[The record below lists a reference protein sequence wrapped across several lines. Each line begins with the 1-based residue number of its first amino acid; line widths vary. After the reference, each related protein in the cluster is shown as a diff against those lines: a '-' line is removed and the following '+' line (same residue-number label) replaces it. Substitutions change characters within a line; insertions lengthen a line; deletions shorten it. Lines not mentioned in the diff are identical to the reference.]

1 MKRRLL
7 YIILT
12 LLSLQAASQKMTI
25 ITLDN
30 SKVEVSIISDSARQE
45 FLQNFNG
52 KKDYTLAKKWT
63 ARTYRL
69 SDNRILIE
77 FYDRQAALIS
87 NSTDFD
93 KLKEVRFIKTYI
105 DFLKKNISYKIEI
118 TYDKGK
124 EIVKLLNP
132 KKLEQFR
139 NELLD
144 FTSIEVYE
152 LPTGQLLFLNT
163 TNNLKSAAIYEN
175 IKALASECNDVSNQY
190 YGDMEASSKK
200 FINGD
205 PLLDY
210 ETDGQL
216 VYPKDEKQIIE
227 NHRLIL
233 TETKVYVEQ
242 FYGNLYK
249 SEKGYY
255 VLINEVNQKNG
266 GGRKMRVLIA
276 RVYESLEEVR
286 EAQTKYEK
294 RKNEDVK
301 SEHFYQKISDKY
313 GKDFSS
319 FTNQLIDTLPLI
331 LNFDK
336 EQLTFD
342 SIGMAIVDEAIHWNH
357 SNYALFDNWYPGVLA
372 YYGQCYMTEKK
383 EGNWVVKKDKE
394 FNVLIPHLVL
404 LDGED
409 AFDMRGFYKDLSEWP
424 ISIKWAG
431 DWDGHRRQMRKR
443 IESQNSR

>member
-1 MKRRLL
+1 
-7 YIILT
+7 
-12 LLSLQAASQKMTI
+12 MTV

-30 SKVEVSIISDSARQE
+30 SKVEVSIISDSVKQKL
-45 FLQNFNG
+45 LQAFNG
-52 KKDYTLAKKWT
+52 KQDDAISKQWT
-63 ARTYRL
+63 ARTYPL

-105 DFLKKNISYKIEI
+105 DFLKKNISYKIEL

-124 EIVKLLNP
+124 EIIKLLNP
-132 KKLEQFR
+132 KKLEQFKS
-139 NELLD
+139 ELLD

-152 LPTGQLLFLNT
+152 LPTGQVLFLNT
-163 TNNLKSAAIYEN
+163 TNNSKSAAIYEN
-175 IKALASECNDVSNQY
+175 IKALASECNDVSNQH

-216 VYPKDEKQIIE
+216 VYPKDEKQIIQ
-227 NHRLIL
+227 NHKL
-233 TETKVYVEQ
+233 TLSETKVYVEQ

-266 GGRKMRVLIA
+266 GGNKMGILTA
-276 RVYESLEEVR
+276 RVYESLDEVR
-286 EAQTKYEK
+286 QAQAKYKK
-294 RKNEDVK
+294 RKNEAVK

-313 GKDFSS
+313 GKDFPL
-319 FTNQLIDTLPLI
+319 FTKQLIDTLPLL

-336 EQLTFD
+336 KQLTFD

-357 SNYALFDNWYPGVLA
+357 SNYALFDNWYPSVLA

-383 EGNWVVKKDKE
+383 DGDWVVKKDKE
-394 FNVLIPHLVL
+394 YNVLIPHLVL
-404 LDGED
+404 SDGED
-409 AFDMRGFYKDLSEWP
+409 AFDMRDFYKDLYEWP

-431 DWDGHRRQMRKR
+431 DWDGHRRQMRKSF
-443 IESQNSR
+443 ETQNGR